1 MSIGIE
7 AFFDERT
14 QTLSYVA
21 YDEPSRVGVV
31 IDSVLD
37 FDPASGRIWT
47 ESAEAIA
54 GFLEREGIR
63 VPFVLDTHAHADHL
77 SAMPFFKERF
87 GARSVMGAKVGQVQT
102 FFRSLFNLGEGFAV
116 DGRQFDILLGDGDR
130 LDAGPFEIEALHTP
144 GHTPACLT
152 YRIEDALFVGDLLFQ
167 PDYGTA
173 RCDFPGG
180 SAEELYASVMRL
192 YRTLPGEM
200 RVFTCHDYRPG
211 GRPLAYE
218 STLREQR
225 ASNVQLNEKTPL
237 EEFKAFR
244 EGRDATLEMPRLIL
258 PSVQVNIR
266 AGELPEPEA
275 NGRVYLKIPVNAFE
289 QPSETAPIGGRE

>member
-1 MSIGIE
+1 MGIEIE
-7 AFFDERT
+7 AFFDGRT
-14 QTLSYVA
+14 QTLSYAV
-21 YDEPSRVGVV
+21 YDEAARVGVV
-31 IDSVLD
+31 IDPVLD

-47 ESAEAIA
+47 ESAESIA
-54 GFLEREGIR
+54 AFLERGRIR
-63 VPFVLDTHAHADHL
+63 IPFVLDTHAHADHL
-77 SAMPFFKERF
+77 SAIPFFKERF
-87 GARSVMGAKVGQVQT
+87 GARSVMGAKVGRVQC
-102 FFRSLFNLGEGFAV
+102 FFRTLFNLGDGFAV
-116 DGRQFDILLGDGDR
+116 DGSQFDVLLDDGER
-130 LDAGPFEIEALHTP
+130 LDVGPFEIEALHTP

-180 SAEELYASVMRL
+180 SAEALYASVMRL
-192 YRTLPGEM
+192 YRTLPGET
-200 RVFTCHDYRPG
+200 RVFTCHDYQPG

-225 ASNVQLNEKTPL
+225 ESNVQLNEKTTL

-244 EGRDATLEMPRLIL
+244 ESRDATLDMPRLIL

-266 AGELPEPEA
+266 AGELPEPEG

-289 QPSETAPIGGRE
+289 EETAGGGG